1 MKIVFFFTEE
11 FKPRGWLL
19 SAAVSP
25 SKMVID
31 AGYDISK
38 LAKYFDWISVM
49 TYDFHGNWDRQTGHV
64 APLYYYPGDKWD
76 YFNSNFTINYWINGG
91 APSRKIV
98 MGVPCYGQSFVLSSA
113 QNFGLNAPS
122 YGPGEAGKYTRAGGF
137 LSYYE
142 ICDKTN
148 KNGWSVV
155 RDPQKRIGPYA
166 HQGNQ
171 WVSYDD
177 VENVR
182 AKAQLMRDLN
192 LGGGMIW
199 ALDLDDF
206 TGSCGCGKYPLL
218 TTMNQ
223 VLRGTG
229 GPKLDNCT

>member
-1 MKIVFFFTEE
+1 
-11 FKPRGWLL
+11 
-19 SAAVSP
+19 
-25 SKMVID
+25 
-31 AGYDISK
+31 
-38 LAKYFDWISVM
+38 
-49 TYDFHGNWDRQTGHV
+49 
-64 APLYYYPGDKWD
+64 
-76 YFNSNFTINYWINGG
+76 
-91 APSRKIV
+91 

-113 QNFGLNAPS
+113 QNYGLNAPS

-148 KNGWSVV
+148 RNGWSVV
-155 RDPQKRIGPYA
+155 RDPENRIGPYA
-166 HQGNQ
+166 HHGNQ

-182 AKAQLMRDLN
+182 IKAKFMRDLN

-206 TGSCGCGKYPLL
+206 SGSCGCGKYPLL